1 MDDTV
6 LRELRQT
13 ILEEV
18 EDMDIELLKRIAYEC
33 RCEENGIYPDQ
44 TYIRWQFRKTHIQ
57 TSAFPAMF
65 SKEDREFVNFLFD
78 KLVKH
83 VDTDMIDLQDDDSC
97 DDHLQ
102 FNQLS
107 LF

>member
-1 MDDTV
+1 MKDAS
-6 LRELRQT
+6 LNLNT
-13 ILEEV
+13 I
-18 EDMDIELLKRIAYEC
+18 A
-33 RCEENGIYPDQ
+33 GP
-44 TYIRWQFRKTHIQ
+44 
-57 TSAFPAMF
+57 MF
-65 SKEDREFVNFLFD
+65 SKEDHEFVDFLFD
-78 KLVKH
+78 KLLKH